1 MVRGLWGVWT
11 VQCGGSEAAV
21 CGLVAPRHVGS
32 QFPNKGSNPC
42 PSHCKVDS
50 LFFFN
55 FSLCFIEIVQFITI
69 SLCYSGNQNNKQYIG
84 IHSGQGKSQLLV
96 VCAISVFKYF
106 SKFHVYVIVL
116 YIDEQQITEI

>member
-1 MVRGLWGVWT
+1 MPLT
-11 VQCGGSEAAV
+11 LQGGFFV
-21 CGLVAPRHVGS
+21 
-32 QFPNKGSNPC
+32 
-42 PSHCKVDS
+42 
-50 LFFFN
+50 FFN

-69 SLCYSGNQNNKQYIG
+69 SLCYSGNQNNKQYIC

>member
-1 MVRGLWGVWT
+1 MRPHRRQPTRLLCLW
-11 VQCGGSEAAV
+11 
-21 CGLVAPRHVGS
+21 
-32 QFPNKGSNPC
+32 
-42 PSHCKVDS
+42 DS
-50 LFFFN
+50 LGKNAGVSCRFLLQCVKVKSESEVAQSCRLLATPWTAAYQAPPSMGF
-55 FSLCFIEIVQFITI
+55 TI
-69 SLCYSGNQNNKQYIG
+69 SLCYSGNQNNKQYIC